1 MAGKIP
7 DTIGKYKVIDRLAQG
22 GMGAVYTALHPTL
35 ERTVIIKKLTLRGNA
50 DIRERFKREA
60 QIMMDLRNDAIVD
73 VYDHFR
79 EGSFYYIVLEYV
91 DGVSLEGLIRERR
104 YLPDSVALIVFREV
118 CRGLAY
124 AHERNVVHRDIK
136 PANILISSQG
146 EVRIVDFGIATI
158 HGSEGNTP
166 ELTREGMT
174 LGTPSYM
181 APEQFQS
188 SRSVDRRADIY
199 SLGVVLYEMVTG
211 KRPYPGTFSPEV
223 IARIQR
229 GRYRAAR
236 SVNPRVTPFT
246 NRLIRR
252 MLRPRPERRFA
263 DVHRVIRRINTR
275 FGVKAPGD
283 NREIIKRYLSDESPA
298 AIPRKRSRFTPAATA
313 VVALLLAGA
322 VFWGVSRGYHREVF
336 QPREYGAVE
345 VTARVL
351 KAGRDGDGPA
361 PTVTLYPVGTGG
373 DTGAGTGAAGAG
385 AAADMGDPE
394 NTGADMGDTEDH
406 GADTG
411 AESGPLRPVPE
422 DETARFRVYR
432 ARRVVPAGKYW
443 IEMSLEGT
451 LHRRQIV
458 VPPLVETRER
468 ALPIPGRRD
477 DAHRISAEFL
487 EVPEL
492 PLVLTLHVR
501 DAATG
506 RIVDD
511 SLRTFVFINDRMRL
525 FTRFTARTLRTGQE
539 YRFRVEH
546 PAYHPRVFAVHT
558 KPTESHVILEV
569 GLEPKE

>member
-1 MAGKIP
+1 MATKTP

-91 DGVSLEGLIRERR
+91 DGVSLEGLIRARR
-104 YLPDSVALIVFREV
+104 YLPDSVALIIFREV

-158 HGSEGNTP
+158 HGSEGNTS

-229 GRYRAAR
+229 GRYRAAWA
-236 SVNPRVTPFT
+236 VNPRVTPFT

-263 DVHRVIRRINTR
+263 DLYRVITRINTR
-275 FGVKAPGD
+275 FGVKAHGD
-283 NREIIKRYLSDESPA
+283 NREIIKRYLEDESPA
-298 AIPRKRSRFTPAATA
+298 AIPRKRSRLIPAAT
-313 VVALLLAGA
+313 VVVVLLLAGA
-322 VFWGVSRGYHREVF
+322 VSWGVSRGYHREVF
-336 QPREYGAVE
+336 QPQEYGAVE

-351 KAGRDGDGPA
+351 KAGRSGEGPA
-361 PTVTLYPVGTGG
+361 PTVAFYPVGADG
-373 DTGAGTGAAGAG
+373 GAGTAVLLPA
-385 AAADMGDPE
+385 
-394 NTGADMGDTEDH
+394 
-406 GADTG
+406 
-411 AESGPLRPVPE
+411 PE

-432 ARRVVPAGKYW
+432 TRRVVPAGEYW
-443 IEMSLEGT
+443 VETSLDGT
-451 LHRRQIV
+451 LHRRQVV
-458 VPPLVETRER
+458 VPPLVETRESG
-468 ALPIPGRRD
+468 LPIPGRRE
-477 DAHRISAEFL
+477 DAYRISAEFL
-487 EVPEL
+487 EMPEL
-492 PLVLTLHVR
+492 PLALTFHMR
-501 DAATG
+501 DATTG
-506 RIVDD
+506 RIVDE
-511 SLRTFVFINDRMRL
+511 SLRVSVFLNDRMRP
-525 FTRFTARTLRTGQE
+525 FTRFTARTLRTGRE
-539 YRFRVEH
+539 YRFRAEH
-546 PAYHPRVFAVHT
+546 PAYHPRIFTVTT

-569 GLEPKE
+569 ELEPKE